1 MIPTDAEGQAVLI
14 AALAKRAYPT
24 YELFVFSILCGAV
37 LGLGYLLDSQAVLL
51 LGILLAP
58 LMTPWVGFL
67 LAILTGSLRFLF
79 ETFMALLVS
88 GVLVFLCG
96 LLAGVVARI
105 FLPLN
110 LTSAFI
116 HSRLWLPELIVLVI
130 GAVILIASFVRSE
143 ARPFLPSVVI
153 AYVLFLPLSAAG
165 FGLGSSVEG
174 IWPQGAWVALV
185 HLELASLFGL
195 LTLFA
200 LRLRPSVSGLVFS
213 FLTILILVGTLALL
227 MGPGFRSAGVASA
240 MTASDPTALPT
251 PTENL
256 AAVSVVTS
264 SPRSSSTP
272 RASMT
277 TSTDESTPTPVA
289 LSLDVTLPA
298 TETPTITL
306 TIEPTP
312 VYGKITAS
320 EGGGAFLRETPK
332 GKFLAVLENG
342 AVVEILPEV
351 RYVDEVPWSN
361 IIANKNSTRIEGWVL
376 QSVLT
381 YATPVPNWEPSSTP
395 LATSTEVS
403 VTPPGP

>member
-1 MIPTDAEGQAVLI
+1 
-14 AALAKRAYPT
+14 
-24 YELFVFSILCGAV
+24 
-37 LGLGYLLDSQAVLL
+37 
-51 LGILLAP
+51 
-58 LMTPWVGFL
+58 
-67 LAILTGSLRFLF
+67 
-79 ETFMALLVS
+79 
-88 GVLVFLCG
+88 
-96 LLAGVVARI
+96 VARI

-130 GAVILIASFVRSE
+130 GAIILIASFVRSE
-143 ARPFLPSVVI
+143 SRPFLPSVVI

-165 FGLGSSVEG
+165 FGLGSGVDG

-185 HLELASLFGL
+185 HLELASLVGL

-200 LRLRPSVSGLVFS
+200 LRLRPSAGGLVFS
-213 FLTILILVGTLALL
+213 FFTILILVGTLALL
-227 MGPGFRSAGVASA
+227 MSPGFRSAGVASA
-240 MTASDPTALPT
+240 MTASDPTALPS
-251 PTENL
+251 PTENM
-256 AAVSVVTS
+256 AAVSIVTS
-264 SPRSSSTP
+264 SPKPSLTT
-272 RASMT
+272 RAGT
-277 TSTDESTPTPVA
+277 ATSTDETTPTPVA
-289 LSLDVTLPA
+289 LTLDVTLPA

-351 RYVDEVPWSN
+351 QYVDEVPWSN
-361 IIANKNSTRIEGWVL
+361 IIANKNGTRIDGWVL

-381 YATPVPNWEPSSTP
+381 YATPVPIWEPSATTQ
-395 LATSTEVS
+395 ATSTEEA
-403 VTPPGP
+403 TPPGP

>member
-1 MIPTDAEGQAVLI
+1 
-14 AALAKRAYPT
+14 
-24 YELFVFSILCGAV
+24 
-37 LGLGYLLDSQAVLL
+37 
-51 LGILLAP
+51 
-58 LMTPWVGFL
+58 
-67 LAILTGSLRFLF
+67 
-79 ETFMALLVS
+79 
-88 GVLVFLCG
+88 
-96 LLAGVVARI
+96 
-105 FLPLN
+105 
-110 LTSAFI
+110 
-116 HSRLWLPELIVLVI
+116 VLVI

-395 LATSTEVS
+395 QATSTEVS